1 MSKIS
6 DVIHDVEILVG
17 GIAAAIEEQSA
28 VTKNVAD
35 NIAQASLGV
44 KDANVRTAQTASVSK
59 SMANDLI
66 AVIAAVDEVRQGGE
80 QMQASTMEL
89 SKVAEQLNATA
100 GQFKV

>member
-1 MSKIS
+1 
-6 DVIHDVEILVG
+6 
-17 GIAAAIEEQSA
+17 
-28 VTKNVAD
+28 
-35 NIAQASLGV
+35 
-44 KDANVRTAQTASVSK
+44 
-59 SMANDLI
+59 MANDLI